1 MINCYKYCNYCEIN
15 LTQRIMMFTFEENFY
30 EYDVFDE
37 GSHKGSSYDFT
48 ENIKRFYVVKGKN
61 NTVIFDTAHLFDKS
75 ISLKAKALL
84 EILLLWDY
92 DKDLSVEIIANYC
105 KVGTSTIDRL
115 FSELKNKGYLKILR
129 KDNRITYFVYE
140 NKNRDLVKRDIPTL
154 SMLTKSFLIKY
165 KTDHK
170 KKFLKTDIY
179 HFNPNELS
187 LEAIAML
194 NMLFLIRKDSF
205 LCSKSFEKPFGIK
218 QNSFKRIMKELQ
230 EKEYVEI
237 IRETHIKRD
246 NNNDYVYDSNGN
258 KLFINHYTYNIR
270 ETPHTH
276 YDEDEYRQIE
286 AHPRKYAYLRREY
299 DKDI

>member
-1 MINCYKYCNYCEIN
+1 M
-15 LTQRIMMFTFEENFY
+15 
-30 EYDVFDE
+30 
-37 GSHKGSSYDFT
+37 
-48 ENIKRFYVVKGKN
+48 
-61 NTVIFDTAHLFDKS
+61 
-75 ISLKAKALL
+75 
-84 EILLLWDY
+84 
-92 DKDLSVEIIANYC
+92 
-105 KVGTSTIDRL
+105 
-115 FSELKNKGYLKILR
+115 
-129 KDNRITYFVYE
+129 
-140 NKNRDLVKRDIPTL
+140 VKRDIPTL

-270 ETPHTH
+270 ETPHAH